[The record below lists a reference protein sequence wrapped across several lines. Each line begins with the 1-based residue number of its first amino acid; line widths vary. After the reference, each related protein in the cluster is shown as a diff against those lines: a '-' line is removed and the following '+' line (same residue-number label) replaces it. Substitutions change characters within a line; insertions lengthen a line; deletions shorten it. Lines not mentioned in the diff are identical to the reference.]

1 MMVRDA
7 MQRAVAFF
15 QHKVF
20 PPQAPALL
28 LAPVV
33 LNGVAATAP
42 SNPLLEAIWLAAPK
56 SKVRPTAIAG
66 ELNCIGIGLLR
77 VTPSR
82 KKIRNNHLSK
92 RLKNIVHFQDCPM
105 CGDKKLRHRLCMSCF
120 KKGKYFV

>member
-15 QHKVF
+15 QHKMF

-28 LAPVV
+28 LAPMM

-42 SNPLLEAIWLAAPK
+42 SNPLLDAIWLAAPK
-56 SKVRPTAIAG
+56 SKV
-66 ELNCIGIGLLR
+66 
-77 VTPSR
+77 TPSR
-82 KKIRNNHLSK
+82 KKIKNNHLSK

-105 CGDKKLRHRLCMSCF
+105 CGDKKLRHRLCMGCF